1 MFKLF
6 WTIFSLGAP
15 GWSFGK
21 NYSLSFLTIVSPFII
36 RVSGW
41 RLVCSVVTIV
51 FDEVRTKILCI
62 HTKLIIV
69 FIVVYVWR
77 VFCGRKIKDV
87 LSRSIMDDIIWKKR
101 LDLTISGI
109 KAK

>member
-1 MFKLF
+1 MFKWF
-6 WTIFSLGAP
+6 
-15 GWSFGK
+15 WSFGK

-69 FIVVYVWR
+69 FIVVYVCR
-77 VFCGRKIKDV
+77 VFCGRKNSKDV
-87 LSRSIMDDIIWKKR
+87 LCRSIMDDIIWKNR